1 MLAANQQ
8 LLATLRVE
16 DVMAAPEPFFPHPI
30 YAVEDSD
37 TPSVPRVLIAPHRYI
52 QADGVLDHLS
62 RYLSIVP
69 STRPAVLISE
79 GGQRRCGDR
88 LLESLKRAGIEPVA
102 ETFSG
107 ECSTEEIER
116 VVGALRAADSPV
128 DSVMAVGGGK
138 CLDTAKGIAYRMS
151 LPVVICPTIAST
163 DAPCSALSVIYSAD
177 GSFKGVEWYPQSPAL
192 VVVDTGIIAHAPAR
206 YLVAGMGDAV
216 STWYE
221 ARTCFANP
229 KARSAVGARITI
241 AARAIA
247 ELSARTVF
255 DHGMEALAAVERG
268 DVSEAVDRVVEA
280 NTLLSGVGFES
291 GGLAAAHAVATVALT
306 AIPKVHHHFL
316 HGEMVAIGVLTQLV
330 LEGDVNEA
338 RRVGSFFATIGLPVH
353 LGQLGLDVGNDAK
366 ALEGGV
372 AVAMQFPIIHNE
384 PFEVTAE
391 GLLSALLQAHELGV
405 EVSGAC
411 GDVAYREL
419 HTAPV

>member
-1 MLAANQQ
+1 M
-8 LLATLRVE
+8 T
-16 DVMAAPEPFFPHPI
+16 APEPFFPHPT
-30 YAVEDSD
+30 YAVEDGD

-52 QADGVLDHLS
+52 QADGVLDHLG

-69 STRPAVLISE
+69 CTRPAVLISE
-79 GGQRRCGDR
+79 GGQRRYGER
-88 LLESLKRAGIEPVA
+88 LLESMKRAGIEPIV
-102 ETFSG
+102 ETFGG
-107 ECSTEEIER
+107 ECSTEEMDR
-116 VVGALRAADSPV
+116 VVGALRETNSPV
-128 DSVMAVGGGK
+128 DSIVAVGGGK
-138 CLDTAKGIAYRMS
+138 SLDTAKGIAYRMS
-151 LPVVICPTIAST
+151 LPVVICPTIVST
-163 DAPCSALSVIYSAD
+163 DAPCSALSVIYSED
-177 GSFKGVEWYPQSPAL
+177 GSFKGVEWFPQSPAL

-255 DHGMEALAAVERG
+255 DHGREALAAVERG
-268 DVSEAVDRVVEA
+268 DVTEALDRVVEA
-280 NTLLSGVGFES
+280 NTLLSGVAFES
-291 GGLAAAHAVATVALT
+291 GGLAAAHAVATIALT

-338 RRVGSFFATIGLPVH
+338 RRVGSFFSTIGLPVH
-353 LGQLGLDVGNDAK
+353 LGQLGLDVRDDAEALKK
-366 ALEGGV
+366 AM
-372 AVAMQFPIIHNE
+372 AAAMQFPIIHNE

-391 GLLSALLQAHELGV
+391 GLLSAALQAHELGV

-419 HTAPV
+419 HTTPV

>member
-1 MLAANQQ
+1 MLAPYQQ
-8 LLATLRVE
+8 LLATSQAE
-16 DVMAAPEPFFPHPI
+16 AALPSTEPFFPHPI

-52 QADGVLDHLS
+52 QADGVLDHLG

-69 STRPAVLISE
+69 CTRPAVLISE
-79 GGQRRCGDR
+79 GGQRRYGER
-88 LLESLKRAGIEPVA
+88 ILESMRRAGIHSVV
-102 ETFSG
+102 ETFGG
-107 ECSTEEIER
+107 ECSIEEIER
-116 VVGALRAADSPV
+116 VVGALRGTDSPV
-128 DSVMAVGGGK
+128 DSIVAVGGGK

-163 DAPCSALSVIYSAD
+163 DAPCSALSVIYSVD
-177 GSFKGVEWYPQSPAL
+177 GSFAGVEWFPQSPTL

-255 DHGMEALAAVERG
+255 DHGVEALAAVERG
-268 DVSEAVDRVVEA
+268 DVTEALERVVEA
-280 NTLLSGVGFES
+280 NTILSGVGFES
-291 GGLAAAHAVATVALT
+291 GGIAAAHAVATIALT

-330 LEGDVNEA
+330 LEGDVKEA
-338 RRVGSFFATIGLPVH
+338 RRVGSFFASIGLPVH
-353 LGQLGLDVGNDAK
+353 LGQLGLDVRADAK
-366 ALEGGV
+366 ALEGGM
-372 AVAMQFPIIHNE
+372 AAALEFPIIHNE
-384 PFEVTAE
+384 PFEVTTE
-391 GLLSALLQAHELGV
+391 GLLSAVLQAHELGV
-405 EVSGAC
+405 EVAGAC

>member
-1 MLAANQQ
+1 
-8 LLATLRVE
+8 
-16 DVMAAPEPFFPHPI
+16 MAVDPFFPHPI

-52 QADGVLDHLS
+52 QADGVLDHLG

-79 GGQRRCGDR
+79 GGQRRYAAR
-88 LLESLKRAGIEPVA
+88 LIVGMKLAGVHPVA
-102 ETFSG
+102 ETFGG

-116 VVGALRAADSPV
+116 VVGALRKADAPV
-128 DSVMAVGGGK
+128 DSVVAVGGGK
-138 CLDTAKGIAYRMS
+138 CLDTAKGVAYRMA

-163 DAPCSALSVIYSAD
+163 DAPCSAVSVIYTED
-177 GSFKGVEWYPQSPAL
+177 GSFKGVEWFPVSPAL
-192 VVVDTGIIAHAPAR
+192 VVVDTGIIAQAPAR

-229 KARSAVGARITI
+229 KARSVVGARVTI
-241 AARAIA
+241 AAQAIA

-255 DHGMEALAAVERG
+255 DHGVEALLAVEQG
-268 DVSEAVDRVVEA
+268 EVTEALERVVEA

-316 HGEMVAIGVLTQLV
+316 HGEMVAIGVLTQLA

-338 RRVGSFFATIGLPVH
+338 RRVGSFFSSIGLPVH
-353 LGQLGLDVGNDAK
+353 LGQIGLDVQRDAE
-366 ALEGGV
+366 ALE
-372 AVAMQFPIIHNE
+372 AAMASAMQFPIIHNE

-391 GLLSALLQAHELGV
+391 SLLAAALQAHKLGI

-411 GDVAYREL
+411 GDVAYKEL